1 MTTTLP
7 SHSLKPLYKRKRNR
21 KRLLLFDIG
30 TTIRR
35 AKEWFLKI
43 KYILSSLQLKA
54 VLTKLSFTYGHAIVM
69 CLLERFLF
77 PGKRLQKCTCNFF
90 LIIFSFQEE
99 INHISS
105 LLFLL
110 SSFPSIPFPSA
121 MDNWKTKHTVSLH
134 GQIHF
139 ILIKKTVTDSNISGI
154 HFIARPPCPRITN
167 ICYYFKKTKY
177 CKARLKRDLWQ
188 WCLTS
193 AICSINSNLVNEK

>member
-1 MTTTLP
+1 MTTNLP

-54 VLTKLSFTYGHAIVM
+54 VLTKLSPTYGHAIVM

-77 PGKRLQKCTCNFF
+77 PGKRLQKRTCNFFF

-110 SSFPSIPFPSA
+110 SSFPSIPFPSVMNNRKA
-121 MDNWKTKHTVSLH
+121 KHTVTPH

-139 ILIKKTVTDSNISGI
+139 ILIKKTVTNSNISGI
-154 HFIARPPCPRITN
+154 HFIACPPCPRITN
-167 ICYYFKKTKY
+167 ICYV
-177 CKARLKRDLWQ
+177 LQ
-188 WCLTS
+188 
-193 AICSINSNLVNEK
+193 EKQILQG

>member
-54 VLTKLSFTYGHAIVM
+54 VLTKLSSTYGHAIVM

-77 PGKRLQKCTCNFF
+77 QEKDFRNVLVIFF
-90 LIIFSFQEE
+90 
-99 INHISS
+99 
-105 LLFLL
+105 
-110 SSFPSIPFPSA
+110 
-121 MDNWKTKHTVSLH
+121 
-134 GQIHF
+134 
-139 ILIKKTVTDSNISGI
+139 
-154 HFIARPPCPRITN
+154 
-167 ICYYFKKTKY
+167 
-177 CKARLKRDLWQ
+177 
-188 WCLTS
+188 
-193 AICSINSNLVNEK
+193 